1 LRHCWSCSA
10 GIALAVLPAVT
21 TAYATVER
29 EHLPDATAQINI
41 LQRLGGAIGGSL
53 FVALLGTTT
62 GHSVTLSNFHT
73 VFAYFAGATILALT
87 AAIWLA
93 VTYLRVP
100 ETRFGRS
107 GLVWARSSI
116 GCLAPPRAG
125 GIALPIGC
133 GERGGNTR
141 LAS

>member
-1 LRHCWSCSA
+1 MNKRVRRPKLLDATTSLVLVEVLLVVFGI
-10 GIALAVLPAVT
+10 GIALAVMPAVT

-73 VFAYFAGATILALT
+73 AFAYFAGATILALT
-87 AAIWLA
+87 AAIGLA
-93 VTYLRVP
+93 VAYRHAAA
-100 ETRFGRS
+100 
-107 GLVWARSSI
+107 ARSP
-116 GCLAPPRAG
+116 A
-125 GIALPIGC
+125 
-133 GERGGNTR
+133 
-141 LAS
+141 